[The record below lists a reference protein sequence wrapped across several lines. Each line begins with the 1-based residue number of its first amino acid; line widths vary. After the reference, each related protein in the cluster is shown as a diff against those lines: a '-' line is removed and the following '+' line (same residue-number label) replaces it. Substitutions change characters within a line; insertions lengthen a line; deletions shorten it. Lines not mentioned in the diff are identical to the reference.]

1 MVGNMFLFVVKEEW
15 VFLLCVI
22 IDIYN
27 LSEYLVI
34 MNVDF
39 VIYVNSMKDKI
50 FKIDYWLN

>member
-1 MVGNMFLFVVKEEW
+1 MVGNMFFFVVKEEW